1 MARLPRLCV
10 RDRPGPARCPEVL
23 CPFKVLSLPG
33 WRLAPPQRALPLL
46 HRSYDLM
53 RQTESLPP
61 PTVVALVGG
70 SSQVAASPCWETALP
85 DVISASLSLDARA
98 PVAAV
103 CGVHLPVSSPAS
115 SAFPVLSQVGSPAN
129 THSSNFTVEGNFAT
143 AAIPLCS
150 GLQVCLPPRSL
161 PPLRIPSAGRPWRLR
176 PSRTYVVTDVCIGY
190 ASPPNRAIEGAGTS
204 TPQDSR
210 PCRPLR

>member
-1 MARLPRLCV
+1 LARLSRLCV
-10 RDRPGPARCPEVL
+10 RGRPGPARYPEVL
-23 CPFKVLSLPG
+23 CPFKALPFPG

-46 HRSYDLM
+46 PRSYDLM
-53 RQTESLPP
+53 RQTETLPP

-70 SSQVAASPCWETALP
+70 SLQVAASPCWGTALP

-143 AAIPLCS
+143 AAIPFMFGPPSL
-150 GLQVCLPPRSL
+150 LATQVAPTSANSIRRAAVAFTSEQNIHRYRCMH
-161 PPLRIPSAGRPWRLR
+161 RI
-176 PSRTYVVTDVCIGY
+176 C
-190 ASPPNRAIEGAGTS
+190 
-204 TPQDSR
+204 
-210 PCRPLR
+210 